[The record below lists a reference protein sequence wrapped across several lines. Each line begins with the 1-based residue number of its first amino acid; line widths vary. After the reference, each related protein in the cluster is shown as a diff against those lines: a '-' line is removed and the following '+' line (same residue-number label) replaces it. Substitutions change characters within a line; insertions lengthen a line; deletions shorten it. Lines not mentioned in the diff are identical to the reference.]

1 MQVLS
6 LSRHPQA
13 ADLRDLADRVATLAQ
28 PGFVDSVDGNGRGAQ
43 VHQRTSEPHNFLD

>member
-6 LSRHPQA
+6 MSRHPQA

-28 PGFVDSVDGNGRGAQ
+28 PGFVDSFDGNGRGAQ
-43 VHQRTSEPHNFLD
+43 VHHRTSGPHNFLD